1 MANVYTQLAADTFT
15 RANSGTLGS
24 NWVNNVAN
32 NQGLQIVSNAAQAL
46 VASLPNAATFNA
58 LNGQGSDFSYDHYA
72 QVTISTFS
80 NTNCQVGPLARQ
92 NQISGLSPV
101 SGTVNGY
108 FGGNIVGS
116 AVYGIYRVVANV
128 FTQLAI
134 TAVNVT
140 VNDVVRLAVQGG
152 TLPGSSAT
160 LTLFQNASQISTVV
174 DATPIQAGWPGLLV
188 TPDATI
194 SHAAA
199 TTWSAGNVT
208 VAPSNTNFGP
218 LLLGQSAQIGTITA
232 AGQTLQ
238 FSVAPISEK
247 FLGKLQMVV
256 AGGSVLNPVWSLEGG
271 QDSFATHAF
280 MMPAFTVPG
289 LSNLGDLACIYA
301 QVYDISGLGG
311 VSFKFGLVSGTVQS
325 AVTVFALVG

>member
-1 MANVYTQLAADTFT
+1 MANVYTQLAADTMT
-15 RANSGTLGS
+15 RANATTLGT
-24 NWVNNVAN
+24 NWVNNITN
-32 NQGLQIVSNAAQAL
+32 NQGLQIVSNSAESL
-46 VASLPNAATFNA
+46 VASLPCAATFSA
-58 LNGQGSDFSYDHYA
+58 LSGQGSDFSFDHYS
-72 QVTISTFS
+72 QCTISTFT
-80 NTNCQVGPLARQ
+80 NTSCQVGPLCRQ
-92 NQISGLSPV
+92 NQIPNLSQS

-116 AVYGIYRVVANV
+116 AVYGIYRVAANV

-160 LTLFQNASQISTVV
+160 LTLFQNGTQISTVV
-174 DATPIQAGWPGLLV
+174 DTTPVQAGWPGLLV

-194 SHAAA
+194 AHAAA
-199 TTWSAGNVT
+199 TTWSGGNVT
-208 VAPSNTNFGP
+208 VAPSNTVFGQ
-218 LLLGQSAQIGTITA
+218 LSLGQSANIGTISA

-238 FSVAPISEK
+238 FTVAPNSEK

-271 QDSFATHAF
+271 QDAFATHAF

-311 VSFKFGLVSGTVQS
+311 VNFKFGLVSGTVQS
-325 AVTVFALVG
+325 NLTVFALVG

>member
-15 RANSGTLGS
+15 RANLITLGS
-24 NWVNNVAN
+24 NWVNNIAN
-32 NQGLQIVSNAAQAL
+32 NQGLQIVSNSAQAL

-58 LNGQGSDFSYDHYA
+58 LNGQGSDFSYDQYA
-72 QVTISTFS
+72 EIKISTFA
-80 NTNCQVGPLARQ
+80 NINCQVGPLVRQ

-108 FGGNIVGS
+108 FGGNIAGS
-116 AVYGIYRVVANV
+116 AVYGIYRIIANV

-140 VNDVVRLAVQGG
+140 VNDVVRLTVQGG

-160 LTLFQNASQISTVV
+160 LILFQNGTQISTVV
-174 DATPIQAGWPGLLV
+174 DTTPLQAGWPGLLV
-188 TPDATI
+188 RPDTTLTN
-194 SHAAA
+194 AAA
-199 TTWSAGNVT
+199 QNWVGGNVT
-208 VAPSNTNFGP
+208 VAPSNTIFGP
-218 LLLGQSAQIGTITA
+218 LVLGQSANIGTISA

-238 FSVAPISEK
+238 FSITPNSEK

-289 LSNLGDLACIYA
+289 LSNLGDVACIYA

-311 VSFKFGLVSGTVQS
+311 ANFRFGLVSGTVQS
-325 AVTVFALVG
+325 NLTIFALVG